1 MEKQQETEEVQAKIQ
16 EILEKCK
23 QGEFIFRGEKNENSK
38 ISSGLYRHFCENKK
52 GKTEIPPIQSDFF
65 CFNSRGRLH

>member
-38 ISSGLYRHFCENKK
+38 ISSGLYRHFCEKQVFK
-52 GKTEIPPIQSDFF
+52 VKIFLF
-65 CFNSRGRLH
+65 

>member
-38 ISSGLYRHFCENKK
+38 ISTVCYLAFLRM
-52 GKTEIPPIQSDFF
+52 
-65 CFNSRGRLH
+65 

>member
-38 ISSGLYRHFCENKK
+38 ISSWFVSAFFAKNKK
-52 GKTEIPPIQSDFF
+52 EKRKSPLFKVKIFLF
-65 CFNSRGRLH
+65 

>member
-23 QGEFIFRGEKNENSK
+23 QGEFIFRGEKRKPKNILFVSAFAKLNSK
-38 ISSGLYRHFCENKK
+38 EKQKNFHFE
-52 GKTEIPPIQSDFF
+52 
-65 CFNSRGRLH
+65 

>member
-38 ISSGLYRHFCENKK
+38 ISSGLYRHFCEKQK
-52 GKTEIPPIQSDFF
+52 GKTQKPPYLKIFLF
-65 CFNSRGRLH
+65 

>member
-23 QGEFIFRGEKNENSK
+23 QGEFIFRGEKNENLKNIFWFVSAFLRKTKRKNRKPPYSK
-38 ISSGLYRHFCENKK
+38 
-52 GKTEIPPIQSDFF
+52 
-65 CFNSRGRLH
+65 